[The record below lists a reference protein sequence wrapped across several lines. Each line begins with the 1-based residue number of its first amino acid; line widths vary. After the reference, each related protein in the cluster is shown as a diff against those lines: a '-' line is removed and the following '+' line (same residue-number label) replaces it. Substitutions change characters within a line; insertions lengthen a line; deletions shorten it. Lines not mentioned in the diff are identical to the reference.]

1 MFLPVAVAHHASALE
16 SRDLMRR
23 QNPPQAHINNAVEV
37 ENFLRPARI
46 IGAYAVLSA
55 LYVALIASAYAVFA
69 REALVNTTARNTD
82 LFFVAAVIPLLVAVL
97 FCVLRPRDP
106 ISLWLTSI
114 ARQWRT
120 PVQLAAEDHT
130 FKELLGDGDGLCIK
144 LSLYYPAKL
153 QSQEIKDQLYLYVNG
168 ALSRECSMRITIP
181 TAQQLEEALE
191 PALEMVGSERNILV
205 LYPVVRE
212 VYKIQSD
219 FNFHEGDLESAEF
232 WRTGT

>member
-1 MFLPVAVAHHASALE
+1 MFLPAAVARDASALG

-23 QNPPQAHINNAVEV
+23 QNPPQAHIDNAVEV

-69 REALVNTTARNTD
+69 REALVNTTARNTG
-82 LFFVAAVIPLLVAVL
+82 LFFVAAIVPLLIAVL

-114 ARQWRT
+114 ARQWRI

-153 QSQEIKDQLYLYVNG
+153 HSQEIKDQLYLYVNG
-168 ALSRECSMRITIP
+168 ALSRECSMRIKVP
-181 TAQQLEEALE
+181 TLEQIEEAIE
-191 PALEMVGSERNILV
+191 PALEIVGSERNILV

-219 FNFHEGDLESAEF
+219 FNFHEGELESAEF

>member
-1 MFLPVAVAHHASALE
+1 
-16 SRDLMRR
+16 MRR
-23 QNPPQAHINNAVEV
+23 QNPPQAYIDNAVEV

-69 REALVNTTARNTD
+69 REALVNTTAQTTA
-82 LFFVAAVIPLLVAVL
+82 LFLAAAIVPLLLAVV
-97 FCVLRPRDP
+97 FCVIRPLDP
-106 ISLWLTSI
+106 VSMWLNSIS
-114 ARQWRT
+114 RQWRT
-120 PVQLAAEDHT
+120 PLALKSEEHT

-144 LSLYYPAKL
+144 LTLYYPVKDH
-153 QSQEIKDQLYLYVNG
+153 SQEIKDQLYLYVNG
-168 ALSRECSMRITIP
+168 ALARECSMRIVVPTIE
-181 TAQQLEEALE
+181 QIEEALE
-191 PALEMVGSERNILV
+191 PALEMVGSEWNILV

-219 FNFHEGDLESAEF
+219 FNFHEGELESAEF

>member
-1 MFLPVAVAHHASALE
+1 MFLPAAVAHHASALE

-23 QNPPQAHINNAVEV
+23 QNPPQAHIDNAVDV
-37 ENFLRPARI
+37 ESFLRPARI

-55 LYVALIASAYAVFA
+55 LYVALLASAYAVFA
-69 REALVNTTARNTD
+69 RDALVNTTPRNTG
-82 LFFVAAVIPLLVAVL
+82 LFFVAAAVPLLIAVL

-114 ARQWRT
+114 SRQWRT
-120 PVQLAAEDHT
+120 PVQLAAEEHT

-144 LSLYYPAKL
+144 VSLYYPAKL
-153 QSQEIKDQLYLYVNG
+153 HSQEIKDQLYLYVNG
-168 ALSRECSMRITIP
+168 ALARECSMRIVVP
-181 TAQQLEEALE
+181 TLEQIEEAVQS
-191 PALEMVGSERNILV
+191 ALEIVGSERDIPV

-219 FNFHEGDLESAEF
+219 FNFHEGELESAEF